1 MTVEADKERRKA
13 MFDRVDDENLMI
25 VSTVEEYAFLHKM
38 KTTDV
43 LMLFKKNNIASI
55 LRSQYDVLHMLD
67 IRDSVSMVEKILERE
82 CV

>member
-1 MTVEADKERRKA
+1 MTTDKERRKA

-25 VSTVEEYAFLHKM
+25 VSTVEEYAFLHNA

-43 LMLFKKNNIASI
+43 LKLFKKNNIASI

-67 IRDSVSMVEKILERE
+67 IRDSVSMVEKILERAG
-82 CV
+82 V

>member
-67 IRDSVSMVEKILERE
+67 IRDSVSMVEKILERAG
-82 CV
+82 V

>member
-55 LRSQYDVLHMLD
+55 LRSQYDVLYMLD
-67 IRDSVSMVEKILERE
+67 IRDSVSMVEKILERKG
-82 CV
+82 V